1 MNNLLPRALGF
12 TDQGLEKRNPGKTWQ
27 PHRAV
32 PTNDKNIPFGLDAA
46 MTKLDG
52 RGVRFLD
59 NPAPVADP
67 NSRGVVPDLYNAKE
81 PSPLSA
87 SERGVVTDVAHIAM
101 PKGFQSFGGSIAPTD
116 TSTTRRRESTDFK
129 ENNEPLSL
137 HLTNILEKDGMEV
150 YIQRASSMQMSVL
163 HPNMQC
169 ARTLS
174 DTKTKR
180 TGSRNAPLSVLFG
193 AVSRIS
199 ATITGHHEVKVF
211 QFLPGPIGMEVEAMY
226 NRLICSQI
234 VPHSQASE
242 YVHELTGAEVLS
254 VNGVRVVLED
264 FRSAVVEAYSS
275 GQVNIGVAAYR
286 KSYHGKKDFA
296 HFIGSTKTE
305 FKSLLSNMMKS
316 GIDKDHQHD
325 IGSGGMQN
333 KHGDGDSDESDSEDS
348 SVSSSRDS
356 TPPMAQ
362 HPVASSIES
371 DPIAIDDEKEQDDS
385 NEERNSDSEESDGD
399 RKGVSIRRA
408 HSKRTYGGIDCDTDQ
423 GMIVGERN
431 IRERDEEPEL
441 YEGEFPIDLEDK
453 ESQLFEGAT
462 VQLGSEELDIPLAA
476 EEKEAPVV
484 LSGEKEPE
492 LDHVWDYTTALDLEE
507 SIHFSVVVCVP
518 PAFRGSLGWGN
529 PRKCVQFTNY
539 SVKWDVQICWIDE
552 EAAIV
557 PRTRLRA
564 GQKHVE
570 MTSPKHLWILI
581 ATQAQKQ
588 TKGQDGETLDYQL
601 DSAVRGTAMTFR
613 PSVASLGAR
622 KYTAAMWIPLQ
633 SFTATQRLR
642 AKVPPPHKRRPEQN
656 LQDYNVQ
663 PNLMI
668 SIMDGGGAGL

>member
-1 MNNLLPRALGF
+1 MNNLLPRAIGF
-12 TDQGLEKRNPGKTWQ
+12 TDQGLAEKGNPAKTWQ

-32 PTNDKNIPFGLDAA
+32 PTDDKNIPFGLDAA

-52 RGVRFLD
+52 KGVRFLGG
-59 NPAPVADP
+59 NSAPVADP
-67 NSRGVVPDLYNAKE
+67 NSRGVVPDLYSAKE
-81 PSPLSA
+81 PSPLCA
-87 SERGVVTDVAHIAM
+87 SERGKVTDVAHIAM
-101 PKGFQSFGGSIAPTD
+101 PKGLQSFGGTIAPTEA
-116 TSTTRRRESTDFK
+116 STTRRREATDSK
-129 ENNEPLSL
+129 EKNEPLSL

-174 DTKTKR
+174 DTKAMR
-180 TGSRNAPLSVLFG
+180 TDRRNAPLSVLFG

-211 QFLPGPIGMEVEAMY
+211 QFLPGPIGMEVEAVY

-234 VPHSQASE
+234 VPDSQASE
-242 YVHELTGAEVLS
+242 YAHELTGAEVLS
-254 VNGVRVVLED
+254 VNGVRVLILED

-286 KSYHGKKDFA
+286 QSYHGKRDFA
-296 HFIGSTKTE
+296 HFIGSAKTE

-325 IGSGGMQN
+325 IGSDGMQH
-333 KHGDGDSDESDSEDS
+333 KHNNGDSDESDSEDS
-348 SVSSSRDS
+348 SVSSSRAS
-356 TPPMAQ
+356 TPQNTQ
-362 HPVASSIES
+362 HPVATIES
-371 DPIAIDDEKEQDDS
+371 DPIVIIGEKKHDNS
-385 NEERNSDSEESDGD
+385 NEARNSDSEDSEGD
-399 RKGVSIRRA
+399 IKGVSIRRA
-408 HSKRTYGGIDCDTDQ
+408 QPKRTYGGIDTDQ

-431 IRERDEEPEL
+431 TRDRNEEPDL

-453 ESQLFEGAT
+453 QSQLEGDT
-462 VQLGSEELDIPLAA
+462 VQLGNEELEMAA
-476 EEKEAPVV
+476 EEKHATAV
-484 LSGEKEPE
+484 LSGEKQPE
-492 LDHVWDYTTALDLEE
+492 HDHVWDYTTALDSEE
-507 SIHFSVVVCVP
+507 SIPFSVIVCVP

-588 TKGQDGETLDYQL
+588 TKGHEGESLDYQL
-601 DSAVRGTAMTFR
+601 DSVVRGTAMTFR
-613 PSVASLGAR
+613 PSVASLGTR

-656 LQDYNVQ
+656 LQEFNVL

-668 SIMDGGGAGL
+668 SIMD